1 VNTEICFLFFAP
13 LLASGLS
20 MGRHS
25 SRHDKNANKKNALL
39 AIENGRDFL
48 LLPFI
53 DVFGVGLDQAGQKYR
68 RPLSFRLCGWR
79 EVQDLI
85 K

>member
-1 VNTEICFLFFAP
+1 
-13 LLASGLS
+13 